1 MLPKYSR
8 FQGKIANFRFWGPDR
23 KRKSTPCHSSGRTLY
38 TPIVSCKSVHVS
50 RRRSKYKIFYFLE
63 FFREI
68 SRKKFFSEFNLASLS
83 GTFSTHKRFFL
94 ILVPV
99 KSQFWTIVLLGILFL
114 WFIYYSHDWLKV
126 SSLSLGLFS
135 SWTGLEMKI
144 LGFSVRT
151 SHH

>member
-23 KRKSTPCHSSGRTLY
+23 KWKSTPCHSSGRTLY

-68 SRKKFFSEFNLASLS
+68 SRKIFFSEFNLASLS

-99 KSQFWTIVLLGILFL
+99 KSQFWTIILLYILYNYMKDFSL
-114 WFIYYSHDWLKV
+114 TLIKLDFKYV
-126 SSLSLGLFS
+126 SFQHLTTLAV
-135 SWTGLEMKI
+135 I
-144 LGFSVRT
+144 
-151 SHH
+151 